1 MYCIYPY
8 DITISMDTRF
18 RVLNNFFNLTSFPI
32 FVGYLLILPLSR
44 IWVRKVPK
52 LNLKWTLVFYNLL
65 CVAIS
70 IVCTVVGF
78 KEFLSQGNFL
88 ELVEASGR
96 LKQIFFL
103 YWVSKILELMD
114 TVFMVLKHSL
124 HQMSFLHIFHH
135 STMIL
140 LADYTYSLSPWR
152 PMSVVIF
159 MNSFV
164 HIWMYSYY
172 AISVVKKVDSS
183 WKKTITHIQLIQ
195 FVIGVCISIPGYFYY
210 GHCIYSFLYPV
221 SMILL
226 FGNFYYHAFV
236 KRRATH
242 RIKPD

>member
-1 MYCIYPY
+1 
-8 DITISMDTRF
+8 MDTQF
-18 RVLNNFFNLTSFPI
+18 RVFKNFYNLTSFPI
-32 FVGYLLILPLSR
+32 FVVYLLILPLSLL
-44 IWVRKVPK
+44 WVRFIPK
-52 LNLKWTLVFYNLL
+52 IELKWTLVFYNLI

-78 KEFLSQGNFL
+78 KEFLSEGNIL
-88 ELVEASGR
+88 ELVEASGL
-96 LKQIFFL
+96 LKKVYFL
-103 YWVSKILELMD
+103 YWMSKILELMD

-124 HQMSFLHIFHH
+124 RQMSFLHIFHH
-135 STMIL
+135 STMLL
-140 LADYTYSLSPWR
+140 LADYTYSLSPWK
-152 PMSVVIF
+152 PISVVIF
-159 MNSFV
+159 LNSFV

-195 FVIGVCISIPGYFYY
+195 FVIGLCLGVPGYMHY
-210 GHCIYSFLYPV
+210 GYCIYSVLYPI

-236 KRRATH
+236 KSRV